1 MAIDQYHS
9 ISLKNIYIFLVAE
22 ISGEP
27 IVDEASREARVAQYC
42 VRKVNKYTE
51 VRSKL

>member
-22 ISGEP
+22 VSGEP
-27 IVDEASREARVAQYC
+27 IVDEAARQELRNIAFAR
-42 VRKVNKYTE
+42 RKVNKYT
-51 VRSKL
+51 